1 MRQSTDVHTHS
12 QVHGFLLIKFE
23 IKIRD
28 NVSSTL
34 ANIILWM
41 KIVEI
46 NLIIVY
52 PINRIVLT
60 FDSV

>member
-1 MRQSTDVHTHS
+1 MRQRTHAHTHY
-12 QVHGFLLIKFE
+12 QVHCFLLIKFQ
-23 IKIRD
+23 IKIRK

-34 ANIILWM
+34 ANIILWI